1 MEFQRKGRSLDEI
14 EDWKAVEFR
23 TFLLYSGPIV
33 LKGVLSEEQYE
44 HFLYF
49 HTAIRILC
57 SSSSTEEQITYAEQC
72 LKYFSF
78 QFGVLYGSFQLIYN
92 VHSINHL
99 ADDCRFLKGSLDCF
113 SAFPFEN
120 FLGRLKKML
129 RGTRRPLAQLKKRLS
144 EIDNF
149 GNYNPDCQKH
159 HYGPYQFNFSS
170 INVKSSSDCYV
181 INNKCEVFKL
191 LAKTDQS
198 ISFVKYCLK
207 DNHGKFSNLFD
218 SPLKASL
225 LKIVVADDPK
235 SDGHKPAFSMEFI
248 DFKNAV
254 KCVGLNYEESLAFF
268 LLLHN
273 L

>member
-57 SSSSTEEQITYAEQC
+57 SSSSTEEQITYAKQC

-78 QFGVLYGSFQLIYN
+78 QFGVLYGSRQLIYN

-113 SAFPFEN
+113 SSFPFEN
-120 FLGRLKKML
+120 FLGILQKML
-129 RGTRRPLAQLKKRLS
+129 RGTRRSLAQLKKWLS

-170 INVKSSSDCYV
+170 IKVKSSSDCYV
-181 INNKCEVFKL
+181 INKKFEVFKV
-191 LAKTDQS
+191 LAKTDKS
-198 ISFVKYCLK
+198 ISFVIYCLK
-207 DNHGKFSNLFD
+207 RQSWEIFK
-218 SPLKASL
+218 SL
-225 LKIVVADDPK
+225 
-235 SDGHKPAFSMEFI
+235 
-248 DFKNAV
+248 
-254 KCVGLNYEESLAFF
+254 
-268 LLLHN
+268 
-273 L
+273 